1 MPTRRRAL
9 AVVRLAVLTALI
21 APATALAQ
29 SPGRPSPEPIVGGPC
44 EGCEA
49 VFQGLPPSI
58 AAESRIAPPGQ
69 PGEPLVL
76 EGTVRTPDGRAAAG
90 IVVYAYQ
97 TDAAG
102 IYPPDDRYP
111 GQAARRHGR
120 LRGWARTG
128 ADGRYRFLTIR
139 PASYPKTTIPQHIH
153 VHVLEP
159 GRCTYYVDD
168 VLFEDDPHLTPRERA
183 SAGRGRGGPGIVQ
196 PSRDADGRWRATRD
210 IALGLAIPGYG
221 ACSGGSTR

>member
-1 MPTRRRAL
+1 MPIALRAL
-9 AVVRLAVLTALI
+9 SGCPHVVILATLMVPTQSV
-21 APATALAQ
+21 AQ
-29 SPGRPSPEPIVGGPC
+29 SPGGAAPERIVGGRC

-49 VFQGLPPSI
+49 VFQGLPPTLTSE
-58 AAESRIAPPGQ
+58 ARIAPEGE

-76 EGTVRTPDGRAAAG
+76 EGTVRTKDGRPAPG

-102 IYPPDDRYP
+102 IYPSDERFP

-120 LRGWARTG
+120 LRAWARSG

-139 PASYPKTTIPQHIH
+139 PASYPNSKVPQHIH

-159 GRCTYYVDD
+159 GRCTYYIDD
-168 VLFEDDPHLTPRERA
+168 VMFDDDPHLTPRDRA
-183 SAGRGRGGPGIVQ
+183 AANRGRGGPGLVRPVRGQ
-196 PSRDADGRWRATRD
+196 GGAWGASRD
-210 IALGLAIPGYG
+210 IALGQGISGYE
-221 ACSGGSTR
+221 ACAAQ